1 MKKNLLQ
8 LLSCFLLMAFVFSLN
23 AQTPSSSKIYMP
35 LDVRQAYEKGT
46 RNYNGTP
53 GASLWQNTCKYQ
65 IQVAMNPET
74 RELNGKE
81 WIVYSN
87 NSPDTIKSIVFN
99 TYLDVYKK
107 GNPRASQIDQETD
120 GVTLASLVIDG
131 DTVKEKD
138 FSSGSTYRKVSLKK
152 YLNPHS
158 SCKLEVKWSV
168 IFNDQVGREGFVDN
182 TSAFIALWYPKIAVY
197 DDLFS
202 WNRNNYTLKDEFYS
216 PLSTYDVSIS
226 LPKGFLVWATG
237 TLQNPSNYPD
247 LINERIK
254 NASSSS
260 KTESIIDSLTILD
273 PNEIGK
279 EPWRFH
285 ADSVPDFA
293 FAFSNHFLWDAT
305 SITLKTKKVLIS
317 TVYPKEQLPYFKDAT
332 KEARNTI
339 EIYSNEDPGLEFP
352 YNRFTTFYDG
362 MGMEYPMMAFDCV
375 LQDSAIDAYVVIHEM
390 LHTYVPFYLRTNET
404 KFAWLDEGLTHF
416 YTLKMLKKQNYDM
429 NYVNKTLAEIFY
441 NGIEGIGNLPLITP
455 TSYMGT
461 DNWLGMGYIK
471 PEQMYTA
478 LEDQLG
484 SGVWQK
490 CFKAFVQTWK
500 YNSPMPYDFI
510 FFVENYT
517 KKDLFWFWDAWF
529 MQYGYPDLSIQKVN
543 NGTVTIENKGGLPIP
558 FSLVI
563 TDEKGKQTEMT
574 YHADSWIK
582 GRLFEI
588 KLTNPKPLKIEVKCD
603 LVIDYNL
610 KDNVWKN

>member
-1 MKKNLLQ
+1 MKKNLLPV
-8 LLSCFLLMAFVFSLN
+8 LSCLLLLAIAFSLN

-35 LDVRQAYEKGT
+35 LDIRQAYEKGT
-46 RNYNGTP
+46 RNYDGTP
-53 GASLWQNTCKYQ
+53 GATLWQNTCKYQ

-74 RELNGKE
+74 RELNGNE
-81 WIVYSN
+81 SIIYSN
-87 NSPDTIKSIVFN
+87 NSPDTIKAIYFN

-120 GVTLASLVIDG
+120 GVKLGSMVIDG
-131 DTVKEKD
+131 DTVNAKD
-138 FSSGSTYRKVSLKK
+138 FAFGITYRKVSLKK

-158 SCKLEVKWSV
+158 SCKLEVKWAV
-168 IFNDQVGREGFVDN
+168 KFNDIVGREGFVDS

-202 WNRNNYTLKDEFYS
+202 WNRNNYTTKDEFYS
-216 PLSTYDVSIS
+216 PLSAYDVSIS

-237 TLQNPSNYPD
+237 TLQNPGNYPD

-254 NASSSS
+254 IASSSS
-260 KTESIIDSLTILD
+260 KTEVIIDSLTILN

-279 EPWRFH
+279 EPWRFR

-305 SITLKTKKVLIS
+305 SLNLKTKKVLIS

-332 KEARNTI
+332 KVARKTM
-339 EIYSNEDPGLEFP
+339 EIYSNVDPGIEFP
-352 YNRFTTFYDG
+352 YTRFTTFYGG

-404 KFAWLDEGLTHF
+404 KFAWMDEGLTHF
-416 YTLKMLKKQNYDM
+416 YTMKMLKKQNYDM
-429 NYVNKTLAEIFY
+429 DYMNKTLDEIFY
-441 NGIEGIGNLPLITP
+441 SGIDGIGNLPLITP
-455 TSYMGT
+455 TTYMGT

-478 LEDQLG
+478 LEDLVG
-484 SGVWQK
+484 DEVWQK
-490 CFKAFVQTWK
+490 CFTAFVQTWK
-500 YNSPMPYDFI
+500 YKSPMPYDFI

-517 KKDLFWFWDAWF
+517 RKDLFWFWDAWF
-529 MQYGYPDLSIQKVN
+529 MHYGYPDLSIQKVN
-543 NGTVTIENKGGLPIP
+543 KDKLVIENKGGLPIP
-558 FSLVI
+558 FKLVI
-563 TDEKGKQTEMT
+563 TDENGKQKEIVYHTDIWNKGKLLEV
-574 YHADSWIK
+574 
-582 GRLFEI
+582 
-588 KLTNPKPLKIEVKCD
+588 KLTTQKPSKIEVKCKY
-603 LVIDYNL
+603 LYDYNL